1 MKTRKKIK
9 IHNTMKT
16 KVFYLFLVISISLKL
31 FAQNDNPVLLI
42 KETATA
48 KAMYFL
54 DLIPVGSE
62 QDYGFGSR
70 SDFSKIEI
78 GEPYQTY
85 YVSNRNNQL
94 EFFSGNEWRVP
105 VSVHGAYQTLLT
117 VRIIQGK
124 AEVVGIGG
132 SILARNIQKF
142 ETLLPDKTNE
152 RVIIRNTYLDR
163 FFITANF
170 TALCGQ
176 SIGNGFIE
184 INTAS
189 LQPVYEL
196 NEGMP
201 VKTSI
206 AVFYR
211 ETINLVNL
219 EKEIK

>member
-1 MKTRKKIK
+1 
-9 IHNTMKT
+9 MKT
-16 KVFYLFLVISISLKL
+16 KIFCLFLVVFISLKL
-31 FAQNDNPVLLI
+31 SAQNDNPVLLV
-42 KETATA
+42 KEAATA

-62 QDYGFGSR
+62 NDYGFGSR
-70 SDFSKIEI
+70 SDFSKIKI

-85 YVSNRNNQL
+85 YVSGRNNHL

-105 VSVHGAYQTLLT
+105 VSVDGAYQALLT
-117 VRIIQGK
+117 VRISQGK

-132 SILARNIQKF
+132 SVLARNIQKF
-142 ETLLPDKTNE
+142 ETILPDKTNE
-152 RVIIRNTYLDR
+152 RVMIRNTYLEQY
-163 FFITANF
+163 FITANF

-176 SIGNGFIE
+176 STGNGFIE

-206 AVFYR
+206 AVFYQ
-211 ETINLVNL
+211 ETMNLVNL
-219 EKEIK
+219 EKDTK

>member
-1 MKTRKKIK
+1 MKNKS
-9 IHNTMKT
+9 
-16 KVFYLFLVISISLKL
+16 FYLFLVVFIALKL
-31 FAQNDNPVLLI
+31 SAQNDNQVLLV
-42 KETATA
+42 KEAATA
-48 KAMYFL
+48 KAIYFL

-70 SDFSKIEI
+70 SDFSKIVI

-85 YVSNRNNQL
+85 YVSGRNNQV

-105 VSVHGAYQTLLT
+105 VSVDGAYQTLLT

-124 AEVVGIGG
+124 AEVVGMGG
-132 SILARNIQKF
+132 SVLARNIQKF

-176 SIGNGFIE
+176 SAGNGFIE
-184 INTAS
+184 INAAS

-206 AVFYR
+206 ANFYQ
-211 ETINLVNL
+211 ETMNLVNL